1 MICNN
6 GCLDTVLHVS
16 FIEDVYVGQNH
27 TATSREEHLYEATP
41 GIVGDDTKLVKH
53 GAQSL

>member
-6 GCLDTVLHVS
+6 GCLDTVLHVA